1 VCPGKILIVIAFQY
15 FVVAGYCL
23 AQLRHFFVRNL
34 LTSVL
39 HEHPGKVKQGQLLHS
54 GLVICFVYLTENF

>member
-1 VCPGKILIVIAFQY
+1 VVAFQY

-23 AQLRHFFVRNL
+23 AQLRHFFVRSL

-39 HEHPGKVKQGQLLHS
+39 H
-54 GLVICFVYLTENF
+54 GLP